1 MKAMKKIFSLCL
13 SAWILTGMLAACG
26 SKEPV
31 PTQPPVPETAKL
43 WYGYNTENFMQ
54 DDVYPEKM
62 ESRDST
68 LRMYGI
74 MGDVESAQ
82 LIITPSKDIA
92 AYSVKVED
100 LLNADG
106 KKIAKSNI
114 EVFAQW
120 YVNLEG
126 SYNAKAGNGRYPDA
140 LVPIMSLARARQ
152 NTIAAGMKQG
162 LWFQVS
168 IPETAKPGVYTGVAK
183 LTLDSEIFDIPLE
196 VTVYNAVMPEE
207 VHTHSCY
214 RIEYDYMQQ
223 AEGSKTGELA
233 QAYYDFLVE
242 RRCMP
247 MLPAQDISENYD
259 TFVNWLVT
267 NCAENPKVSTYGLP
281 YTETTDANGKP
292 IVSRE
297 RLMEL
302 FTKMAIKN
310 VELRQ
315 AGNESIDLFKKAMF
329 YMGNL
334 VDAPTGEKIEQ
345 VKACDLV
352 LTECKYAVAEEY
364 LKDYPDL
371 YQSLL
376 EIRNL
381 VTTVYNENLVGSDT
395 EGGVQTWGSTLT
407 SWDNAEQRQN
417 YYDRQNST
425 DRKGGEEA
433 WWYGCSSPYPPFPT
447 YHIDDELI
455 GSRILSWMQFDYGSD
470 GTLYWSVNNSFSQY
484 NFWENAVA
492 VSGAMGDGSLI
503 YPAGKFRLSEPVST
517 LRLESIREGQED
529 YEYLWMIEQAI
540 LQYNEENGTNHD
552 PKALMEPLY
561 EGLYTGM
568 QVVRGEP
575 ELFLQKRRAVLEV
588 LQTITADP
596 AAGIAALQAK

>member
-1 MKAMKKIFSLCL
+1 MKKILCL
-13 SAWILTGMLAACG
+13 FLSAIMLTGVLAACG
-26 SKEPV
+26 GEEA
-31 PTQPPVPETAKL
+31 PPVQKDVTL

-54 DDVYPEKM
+54 DYEYLELM
-62 ESRDST
+62 ASRDST

-74 MGDVESAQ
+74 RGDKESAQ
-82 LIITPSKDIA
+82 LIITSLKDIKA
-92 AYSVKVED
+92 FNVKVDD
-100 LLNADG
+100 LVNSDG
-106 KKIAKSNI
+106 KKIGKSNI
-114 EVFAQW
+114 EVYAQW
-120 YVNLEG
+120 YVNVEG
-126 SYNAKAGNGRYPDA
+126 SYNTKAGNGMYPDA
-140 LVPIMSLARARQ
+140 LVPIMSLVRARE
-152 NTIAAGMKQG
+152 NYITAGNNQG
-162 LWFQVS
+162 LWFEVC
-168 IPETAKPGVYTGVAK
+168 IPKTAKPGVYTGTAT
-183 LTLDSEIFDIPLE
+183 LTLGSEIYDIPIE
-196 VTVYNAVMPEE
+196 VTVYDAVMPEE

-214 RIEYDYMQQ
+214 RIEYDYMHQV
-223 AEGSKTGELA
+223 EGTKSGELA

-247 MLPAQDISENYD
+247 MLPSPSISEDYD
-259 TFVNWLVT
+259 AFVDWLVT
-267 NCAENPKVSTYGLP
+267 NCSENPKVSTYGLP

-302 FTKMAIKN
+302 FTKMAMKN

-376 EIRNL
+376 EVRNL

-433 WWYGCSSPYPPFPT
+433 WWYGCSTPYPPFPT

-470 GTLYWSVNNSFSQY
+470 GTLYWSVNNSYNQY

-492 VSGAMGDGSLI
+492 FSGAMGDGSLL
-503 YPAGKFRLSEPVST
+503 YPAYKFRLSEPVST

-540 LQYNEENGTNHD
+540 LLHNEENGTIYD
-552 PKALMEPLY
+552 PEALMAPLY
-561 EGLYTGM
+561 DGLYTGM
-568 QVVRGEP
+568 QLVRGQP
-575 ELFLQKRRAVLEV
+575 ELFLEKRLALLEI

>member
-1 MKAMKKIFSLCL
+1 
-13 SAWILTGMLAACG
+13 
-26 SKEPV
+26 
-31 PTQPPVPETAKL
+31 
-43 WYGYNTENFMQ
+43 
-54 DDVYPEKM
+54 
-62 ESRDST
+62 
-68 LRMYGI
+68 
-74 MGDVESAQ
+74 
-82 LIITPSKDIA
+82 
-92 AYSVKVED
+92 
-100 LLNADG
+100 
-106 KKIAKSNI
+106 
-114 EVFAQW
+114 
-120 YVNLEG
+120 
-126 SYNAKAGNGRYPDA
+126 
-140 LVPIMSLARARQ
+140 
-152 NTIAAGMKQG
+152 
-162 LWFQVS
+162 
-168 IPETAKPGVYTGVAK
+168 
-183 LTLDSEIFDIPLE
+183 
-196 VTVYNAVMPEE
+196 
-207 VHTHSCY
+207 
-214 RIEYDYMQQ
+214 
-223 AEGSKTGELA
+223 
-233 QAYYDFLVE
+233 
-242 RRCMP
+242 
-247 MLPAQDISENYD
+247 
-259 TFVNWLVT
+259 
-267 NCAENPKVSTYGLP
+267 
-281 YTETTDANGKP
+281 
-292 IVSRE
+292 
-297 RLMEL
+297 
-302 FTKMAIKN
+302 MAIKN

-371 YQSLL
+371 YQSIL
-376 EIRNL
+376 EVRNL

-433 WWYGCSSPYPPFPT
+433 WWYGCSTPYPPFPT

-540 LQYNEENGTNHD
+540 LQYNAENGTNHD
-552 PKALMEPLY
+552 PEALMAPLY
-561 EGLYTGM
+561 EGLYEGM
-568 QVVRGEP
+568 QLVRGQP
-575 ELFLQKRRAVLEV
+575 ELFLEKRLAVLDV

-596 AAGIAALQAK
+596 ATGITALQAR

>member
-1 MKAMKKIFSLCL
+1 MKKILCL
-13 SAWILTGMLAACG
+13 FLSVITLTGILAACG
-26 SKEPV
+26 GEEASPV
-31 PTQPPVPETAKL
+31 QKDVTL

-54 DDVYPEKM
+54 DYEYPEEMK
-62 ESRDST
+62 SRDST

-74 MGDVESAQ
+74 RGDVESVQ
-82 LIITPSKDIA
+82 LMITSSKDIK
-92 AYSVKVED
+92 SFNVKVND
-100 LLNADG
+100 LVNADG
-106 KKIAKSNI
+106 KKIGKSNI
-114 EVFAQW
+114 EVYAQW
-120 YVNLEG
+120 YVNVEG
-126 SYNAKAGNGRYPDA
+126 SYNTKAGNGMYPDA
-140 LVPIMSLARARQ
+140 LVPIMSLVRARE
-152 NTIAAGMKQG
+152 NYITAGNNQG
-162 LWFQVS
+162 LWFEVR
-168 IPETAKPGVYTGVAK
+168 IPETAKPGVYTGTAT
-183 LTLDSEIFDIPLE
+183 LTLGREIYDIPIE
-196 VTVYNAVMPEE
+196 VTVYDAVMPEE

-214 RIEYDYMQQ
+214 RIEYNYMHHV
-223 AEGSKTGELA
+223 EGTKSGELA

-247 MLPAQDISENYD
+247 MLPSPSISEDYD
-259 TFVNWLVT
+259 AFVDWLVT

-302 FTKMAIKN
+302 FTKMAMKN

-315 AGNESIDLFKKAMF
+315 TGNESIDLFKKAMF

-376 EIRNL
+376 EVRNL

-433 WWYGCSSPYPPFPT
+433 WWYGCSTPYPPFPT

-540 LQYNEENGTNHD
+540 LQYNAENGTNHD
-552 PKALMEPLY
+552 PEALMAPLY
-561 EGLYTGM
+561 EGLYEGM
-568 QVVRGEP
+568 QLVRGQP
-575 ELFLQKRRAVLEV
+575 ELFLEKRLAVLDV

>member
-1 MKAMKKIFSLCL
+1 
-13 SAWILTGMLAACG
+13 
-26 SKEPV
+26 
-31 PTQPPVPETAKL
+31 
-43 WYGYNTENFMQ
+43 MQ
-54 DDVYPEKM
+54 DYEYPELM
-62 ESRDST
+62 ASRDST

-74 MGDVESAQ
+74 RGDKKSAQ
-82 LIITPSKDIA
+82 LIITSLKDIKA
-92 AYSVKVED
+92 FNVKVDD
-100 LLNADG
+100 LINSDG
-106 KKIAKSNI
+106 KKISKSNI
-114 EVFAQW
+114 EVYAQW
-120 YVNLEG
+120 YVNIEG
-126 SYNAKAGNGRYPDA
+126 SYNTAAGVGMYPDA
-140 LVPIMSLARARQ
+140 LIPIMSLARARS
-152 NTIAAGMKQG
+152 NTIAANTNQG

-168 IPETAKPGVYTGVAK
+168 IPETAKPGVYTGTVK
-183 LTLDSEIFDIPLE
+183 LTLDNEIYDILLE
-196 VTVYNAVMPEE
+196 LTVYDVVMPEE
-207 VHTHSCY
+207 VHTYSCY
-214 RIEYDYMQQ
+214 RIEYDYMHQV
-223 AEGSKTGELA
+223 EGTKSGELA

-242 RRCMP
+242 RRCML
-247 MLPAQDISENYD
+247 MLPSPSISEDYD
-259 TFVNWLVT
+259 VFVYWLVT

-315 AGNESIDLFKKAMF
+315 AGNESIDLFKKPMF

-364 LKDYPDL
+364 LKDYLDL

-376 EIRNL
+376 EVRNL

-407 SWDNAEQRQN
+407 SWDNAEQHQN

-433 WWYGCSSPYPPFPT
+433 WWYGCSTPYPPFPT

-529 YEYLWMIEQAI
+529 YEYLWMIEQVI
-540 LQYNEENGTNHD
+540 LQYNAENGTNHD
-552 PKALMEPLY
+552 PEALMAPLY
-561 EGLYTGM
+561 EGLYEGM
-568 QVVRGEP
+568 QLVRGEP
-575 ELFLQKRRAVLEV
+575 ELFLEKRLAVLDV

>member
-1 MKAMKKIFSLCL
+1 MKKILSLFL
-13 SAWILTGMLAACG
+13 SVIMLTGILAACG
-26 SKEPV
+26 GEE
-31 PTQPPVPETAKL
+31 TPPVQKDVTL

-54 DDVYPEKM
+54 DYEYPELM
-62 ESRDST
+62 ASRDST

-74 MGDVESAQ
+74 RGDKESAQ
-82 LIITPSKDIA
+82 LIITSLKDIKA
-92 AYSVKVED
+92 FNVKVDD
-100 LLNADG
+100 LVNSDG
-106 KKIAKSNI
+106 KKIGKSNI
-114 EVFAQW
+114 EVYAQW
-120 YVNLEG
+120 YVNVEG
-126 SYNAKAGNGRYPDA
+126 SYNTAAGVGMYPDA
-140 LVPIMSLARARQ
+140 LIPIMSLARARS
-152 NTIAAGMKQG
+152 NTIAANTNQG

-168 IPETAKPGVYTGVAK
+168 IPETAKPGVYTGTAK
-183 LTLDSEIFDIPLE
+183 LTLDSETYDILLE
-196 VTVYNAVMPEE
+196 LTVYDVVMPEE

-214 RIEYDYMQQ
+214 RIEYDYMHQV
-223 AEGSKTGELA
+223 EGTKSGELA
-233 QAYYDFLVE
+233 QAYYDFLVD

-247 MLPAQDISENYD
+247 MLPSPSISEDYD
-259 TFVNWLVT
+259 AFVEWLVV

-281 YTETTDANGKP
+281 YTESKDSTGKP

-297 RLMEL
+297 RLTEL
-302 FTKMAIKN
+302 FTKMAMKN

-334 VDAPTGEKIEQ
+334 VDAPTGEKIGQ

-376 EIRNL
+376 EVRNL

-433 WWYGCSSPYPPFPT
+433 WWYGCSTPYPPFPT

-540 LQYNEENGTNHD
+540 LQYNAENGTNHD
-552 PKALMEPLY
+552 PEALMAPLY
-561 EGLYTGM
+561 EGLYEGM
-568 QVVRGEP
+568 QLVRGQP
-575 ELFLQKRRAVLEV
+575 ELFLEKRLAVLDV

>member
-1 MKAMKKIFSLCL
+1 MKVMKKLLCLCL
-13 SAWILTGMLAACG
+13 SALMLTGILTAC
-26 SKEPV
+26 SEAPAPTEPA
-31 PTQPPVPETAKL
+31 QPVIAKL

-54 DDVYPEKM
+54 DYEYPELM
-62 ESRDST
+62 ASRDST

-74 MGDVESAQ
+74 RGDVESVQ
-82 LIITPSKDIA
+82 LIITALDDIK
-92 AYSVKVED
+92 SFNVKAND
-100 LLNADG
+100 LVNANG
-106 KKIAKSNI
+106 KKIGKSNI
-114 EVFAQW
+114 EVYAQW
-120 YVNLEG
+120 YVNVEG
-126 SYNAKAGNGRYPDA
+126 SYNAKAGNGMYPDA
-140 LVPIMSLARARQ
+140 LVPIMALARARE
-152 NTIAAGMKQG
+152 NYITAGNNQG
-162 LWFQVS
+162 LWFEVS
-168 IPETAKPGVYTGVAK
+168 IPETAKPGLYTGTAT
-183 LTLDSEIFDIPLE
+183 LTLGSELYDIPLE
-196 VTVYNAVMPEE
+196 VTVYDAVMPEE

-223 AEGSKTGELA
+223 AEGTKTGELA

-247 MLPAQDISENYD
+247 MLPTQNIAENYD
-259 TFVNWLVT
+259 VFVDWLVT

-376 EIRNL
+376 EVRNL

-433 WWYGCSSPYPPFPT
+433 WWYGCSTPYPPFPT

-529 YEYLWMIEQAI
+529 YEYLWMIKQAI
-540 LQYNEENGTNHD
+540 LQYNAENGTNHD
-552 PKALMEPLY
+552 PEALMAPLY
-561 EGLYTGM
+561 EGLYEGM
-568 QVVRGEP
+568 QLVRGQP
-575 ELFLQKRRAVLEV
+575 ELFLEKRLAVLDV

>member
-1 MKAMKKIFSLCL
+1 MKKILCL
-13 SAWILTGMLAACG
+13 FLSAIMLTGVLAACG
-26 SKEPV
+26 GEEA
-31 PTQPPVPETAKL
+31 PPVQKDVTL

-54 DDVYPEKM
+54 DYEYLELM
-62 ESRDST
+62 ASRDST

-74 MGDVESAQ
+74 RGDVESVQ
-82 LIITPSKDIA
+82 LIVTSSKDIK
-92 AYSVKVED
+92 SFNVKVND
-100 LLNADG
+100 LVNDDG
-106 KKIAKSNI
+106 KKIGKSNI
-114 EVFAQW
+114 EVYAQW
-120 YVNLEG
+120 YVNVEG
-126 SYNAKAGNGRYPDA
+126 SYNTKAGNGMYPDA
-140 LVPIMSLARARQ
+140 LVPIMSLVRARE
-152 NTIAAGMKQG
+152 NYITAGNNQG
-162 LWFQVS
+162 LWFEVC
-168 IPETAKPGVYTGVAK
+168 IPETAKPGVYTGTAT
-183 LTLDSEIFDIPLE
+183 LTLGREIYDIPIE
-196 VTVYNAVMPEE
+196 VTVYDAVMPEE

-214 RIEYDYMQQ
+214 RIEYNYMHHV
-223 AEGSKTGELA
+223 EGTKSGELA

-247 MLPAQDISENYD
+247 MLPSPSISEDYD
-259 TFVNWLVT
+259 AFVDWLVT

-302 FTKMAIKN
+302 FTKMAMKN

-315 AGNESIDLFKKAMF
+315 TGNESIDLFKKAMF

-376 EIRNL
+376 EVRNL

-433 WWYGCSSPYPPFPT
+433 WWYGCSTPYPPFPT
-447 YHIDDELI
+447 YHIYDELI

-470 GTLYWSVNNSFSQY
+470 GTLYWSVNNSYNQY

-492 VSGAMGDGSLI
+492 FSGAMGDGSLL
-503 YPAGKFRLSEPVST
+503 YPAYKFRLSEPVST

-540 LQYNEENGTNHD
+540 LLHNEENGTIYD
-552 PKALMEPLY
+552 PEALMAPLY
-561 EGLYTGM
+561 DGLYTGM
-568 QVVRGEP
+568 QLVRGQP
-575 ELFLQKRRAVLEV
+575 ELFLEKRLALLEI